1 MSTVRYGRRK
11 GVCSSFLADRGQ
23 DLSVAIFPQPS
34 ASFRLPQND
43 ELPVIMVGPGT
54 GIAPFRG
61 FLQEREARG
70 AKGRNW
76 LFFGEQRE
84 ACDFYYRDELL
95 GWRDSGL
102 LTRLDTAFSRDQAEK
117 IYVQQRMREQGAE
130 LWRWLQDGAFFYVC
144 GDASRMARDVET
156 ALKEVVAGHGNMD
169 AEAAASY
176 VAQMG
181 RDKRY
186 LRDVY

>member
-1 MSTVRYGRRK
+1 M
-11 GVCSSFLADRGQ
+11 
-23 DLSVAIFPQPS
+23 
-34 ASFRLPQND
+34 
-43 ELPVIMVGPGT
+43 
-54 GIAPFRG
+54 
-61 FLQEREARG
+61 
-70 AKGRNW
+70 
-76 LFFGEQRE
+76 
-84 ACDFYYRDELL
+84 
-95 GWRDSGL
+95 
-102 LTRLDTAFSRDQAEK
+102 
-117 IYVQQRMREQGAE
+117 QQRMREQGAE